1 MCSERIGDAGVAP
14 LPERRRVLL
23 GGAAVG
29 LSMMAAGLAGCGGG
43 GPDDDAALRAVNAT
57 AHLAQ
62 VDLLFNDWR
71 FATAVGYGGQAS
83 AYARRP
89 VWSVGAAGLFEVK
102 QTGQTALLAKK
113 ILALPEGDSCSVVLT
128 GSQSTGLNMRILD
141 ENTPRPAG
149 AHMRLRVLHGLP
161 GHGALDVHI
170 TSANQP
176 LAGRRPDLVVLS
188 YQDLSTHATLSHGAT
203 LARDARRAAGL
214 GAVRQHGNRLQQWH
228 DGHAGHR
235 ADSGC
240 GRCDCHRT
248 AAGRGRVQIGLT
260 RPGLRLNAKR
270 QGQAFCVRWRPVAPR
285 VRHMSRVL

>member
-1 MCSERIGDAGVAP
+1 MCSERIGDAGAAAP

-43 GPDDDAALRAVNAT
+43 GLDDDAALRAVNAT

-89 VWSVGAAGLFEVK
+89 VWSVGAAGLFEAK
-102 QTGQTALLAKK
+102 QTGQTALLARK
-113 ILALPEGDSCSVVLT
+113 ILALPEGDSGSVVLT

-188 YQDLSTHATLSHGAT
+188 YQDLSTHATLSQGQRLRVT
-203 LARDARRAAGL
+203 LAGRPDWVLFDNTATGFNNGMTGTLVIAPTA
-214 GAVRQHGNRLQQWH
+214 GAVAVTVTVLPQGEAAYRL
-228 DGHAGHR
+228 A
-235 ADSGC
+235 S
-240 GRCDCHRT
+240 
-248 AAGRGRVQIGLT
+248 
-260 RPGLRLNAKR
+260 
-270 QGQAFCVRWRPVAPR
+270 FAPT
-285 VRHMSRVL
+285 HS

>member
-1 MCSERIGDAGVAP
+1 MCSERIGDAGAAAP

-43 GPDDDAALRAVNAT
+43 GLDDDAALRAVNAT

-89 VWSVGAAGLFEVK
+89 VWSVGAAGLFEAK
-102 QTGQTALLAKK
+102 QTGQTALLARK
-113 ILALPEGDSCSVVLT
+113 ILALPEGDSGSVVLT

-149 AHMRLRVLHGLP
+149 AQLRLRVLHGLP
-161 GHGALDVHI
+161 V
-170 TSANQP
+170 T
-176 LAGRRPDLVVLS
+176 
-188 YQDLSTHATLSHGAT
+188 
-203 LARDARRAAGL
+203 
-214 GAVRQHGNRLQQWH
+214 
-228 DGHAGHR
+228 
-235 ADSGC
+235 
-240 GRCDCHRT
+240 
-248 AAGRGRVQIGLT
+248 
-260 RPGLRLNAKR
+260 
-270 QGQAFCVRWRPVAPR
+270 GQAVPAPEPVPEPAPAPVPEPASEPAPAVGKASKPKR
-285 VRHMSRVL
+285 SSTARKKAAPPAPPDDSLWS